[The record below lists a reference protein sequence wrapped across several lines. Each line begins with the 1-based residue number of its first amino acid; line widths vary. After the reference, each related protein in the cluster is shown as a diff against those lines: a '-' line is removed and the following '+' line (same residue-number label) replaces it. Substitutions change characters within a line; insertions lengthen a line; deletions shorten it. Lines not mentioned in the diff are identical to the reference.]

1 MAPKH
6 KLAHDGLF
14 WRRLA
19 RMGATYGPKWWLKYT
34 PPLFGYAAALAVPSA
49 RKNVV
54 DNLRRIRGHSS
65 PIEDVTDT
73 ARVFANYASCLAEML
88 SSGSK
93 NSRLPEAVR
102 VGEQFLHEAAAEEKG
117 IVVVTVHSA
126 GWDIAGQFFQL
137 RRGLDMML
145 VMEAERDQEAQALND
160 QARRALGLKVAHVG
174 GDDPLASLPVL
185 HHLRDGGIVALQLD
199 RLPEGMR
206 RRHVRLLGKEGAL
219 PEGPFRIAQ
228 ITGSPILPVFCA
240 RIGHFKY
247 LIEAHKPLHV
257 PRRATDAELDAVAQ
271 KVADS
276 MTTFL
281 RVHPTQWFNFGKIP

>member
-19 RMGATYGPKWWLKYT
+19 RMGATYGPKWWVRYT
-34 PPLFGYAAALAVPSA
+34 PPLFGYAAALAIPAA

-54 DNLRRIRGHSS
+54 DNLRRIRGHASS
-65 PIEDVTDT
+65 IEDVTDT

-93 NSRLPEAVR
+93 NSQLPEAVR
-102 VGEQFLHEAAAEEKG
+102 VGEQFLHEAAEEKKG
-117 IVVVTVHSA
+117 IIVVTVHSA
-126 GWDIAGQFFQL
+126 GWDIAGQFFSH

-145 VMEAERDQEAQALND
+145 VMEAERDQAAQALND
-160 QARRALGLKVAHVG
+160 QARKALGLKVAHVG

-185 HHLRDGGIVALQLD
+185 RHLRDGGIVALQLD

-206 RRHVRLLGKEGAL
+206 RRKVRLLGKESAL

-228 ITGSPILPVFCA
+228 ITGAPILPVFCA

-257 PRRATDAELDAVAQ
+257 ARRATDAELDSVAQ
-271 KVADS
+271 SVADS